1 MATHSS
7 ILAWRIPW
15 TLPWGHK
22 ELDTLSDFH
31 FLGLPDRP
39 DFALLR
45 AFLLSGSL
53 FLPLKGKEGLKGPR
67 KFLLRVL
74 ETVPLSLV

>member
-1 MATHSS
+1 MDCIVHGVTKSQT
-7 ILAWRIPW
+7 R
-15 TLPWGHK
+15 
-22 ELDTLSDFH
+22 LSDFH
-31 FLGLPDRP
+31 FPFLGLPGCP

-53 FLPLKGKEGLKGPR
+53 FLPLKGKERLKGPR
-67 KFLLRVL
+67 KFLLKVV